1 MCAILHISMICHI
14 LIHVLNPLYWHTY
27 LLSKE
32 SSSSAMAIE
41 NFKRII
47 DSAVN
52 ADIFDQE
59 DSFEEEE
66 EKFHLR
72 GSDADGVESSGSGT
86 CSSAYPK
93 GCSDIGGKCGA
104 KTGCYDD
111 GPERGAC
118 RGTFKWTCQCVGEGG
133 NCYDEWVGQNG
144 QNKACCNTN
153 ANGEQLYCFY
163 YDVTDEHFCMT
174 GK

>member
-1 MCAILHISMICHI
+1 
-14 LIHVLNPLYWHTY
+14 
-27 LLSKE
+27 
-32 SSSSAMAIE
+32 MAIK

-47 DSAVN
+47 DSAVI

-72 GSDADGVESSGSGT
+72 GSDGVESSGSGT
-86 CSSAYPK
+86 CSSAYTK

-111 GPERGAC
+111 GPQRGSC
-118 RGTFKWTCQCVGEGG
+118 RGVVSWKCTCVGEGG
-133 NCYDEWVGQNG
+133 NCLNDISGGITDKN
-144 QNKACCNTN
+144 CCATN
-153 ANGEQLYCFY
+153 ANGEQLYC
-163 YDVTDEHFCMT
+163 DEEGSEFEPWVCTTH
-174 GK
+174 

>member
-1 MCAILHISMICHI
+1 
-14 LIHVLNPLYWHTY
+14 
-27 LLSKE
+27 
-32 SSSSAMAIE
+32 MAIE

-72 GSDADGVESSGSGT
+72 GSDGVESSSSGT

-111 GPERGAC
+111 GPQRGAC
-118 RGTFKWTCQCVGEGG
+118 RGFTSWKCTCRGEGSICIDDISG
-133 NCYDEWVGQNG
+133 CPDDKNCCALNAYGKELH
-144 QNKACCNTN
+144 CNSE
-153 ANGEQLYCFY
+153 GYC
-163 YDVTDEHFCMT
+163 EE
-174 GK
+174 

>member
-1 MCAILHISMICHI
+1 
-14 LIHVLNPLYWHTY
+14 
-27 LLSKE
+27 
-32 SSSSAMAIE
+32 MAIE

-47 DSAVN
+47 DSAVI

-72 GSDADGVESSGSGT
+72 GSDGVESSGT
-86 CSSAYPK
+86 CSSAYSN

-111 GPERGAC
+111 GPQRGAC
-118 RGTFKWTCQCVGEGG
+118 RGVVSWKCTCYGEGDDCSDDISG
-133 NCYDEWVGQNG
+133 LPDDKNCCAKDAYGHPLICQEITSSDSMQVFIR
-144 QNKACCNTN
+144 CNPT
-153 ANGEQLYCFY
+153 E
-163 YDVTDEHFCMT
+163 
-174 GK
+174 

>member
-1 MCAILHISMICHI
+1 
-14 LIHVLNPLYWHTY
+14 
-27 LLSKE
+27 
-32 SSSSAMAIE
+32 MAIE

-72 GSDADGVESSGSGT
+72 GSDGVEASGSGT
-86 CSSAYPK
+86 CRYSA
-93 GCSDIGGKCGA
+93 CSNIGGYCSCYQ
-104 KTGCYDD
+104 GCYDD

-118 RGTFKWTCQCVGEGG
+118 RGFMIPWKCTCYGEGSDCKDDISG
-133 NCYDEWVGQNG
+133 EPDDKNCCATNADGYPLV
-144 QNKACCNTN
+144 CCNLSAQGPTCLPSH
-153 ANGEQLYCFY
+153 EC
-163 YDVTDEHFCMT
+163 
-174 GK
+174 

>member
-1 MCAILHISMICHI
+1 
-14 LIHVLNPLYWHTY
+14 
-27 LLSKE
+27 
-32 SSSSAMAIE
+32 MAIE

-59 DSFEEEE
+59 DSFGEEE

-72 GSDADGVESSGSGT
+72 GSDGVESSGSGT
-86 CSSAYPK
+86 CSSAYSN

-111 GPERGAC
+111 GPQRGAC
-118 RGTFKWTCQCVGEGG
+118 RGFTSWKCTCQGEGG
-133 NCYDEWVGQNG
+133 DCSDDMPKVGDNKNCC
-144 QNKACCNTN
+144 ATN
-153 ANGEQLYCFY
+153 ANGDPLSCIQIHSETYTCC
-163 YDVTDEHFCMT
+163 TDPGIDTCQ
-174 GK
+174 

>member
-1 MCAILHISMICHI
+1 
-14 LIHVLNPLYWHTY
+14 
-27 LLSKE
+27 
-32 SSSSAMAIE
+32 MAIE

-72 GSDADGVESSGSGT
+72 GSDADGVESSSSGT

-111 GPERGAC
+111 GPQRGAC
-118 RGTFKWTCQCVGEGG
+118 RGFTSWKCTCYGEGDS
-133 NCYDEWVGQNG
+133 CYDETSAYPDDKN
-144 QNKACCNTN
+144 CCATN
-153 ANGEQLYCFY
+153 ADGYPLSCQNIFNNDGTLLGARC
-163 YDVTDEHFCMT
+163 VTTERESCVLLS
-174 GK
+174 

>member
-1 MCAILHISMICHI
+1 
-14 LIHVLNPLYWHTY
+14 
-27 LLSKE
+27 
-32 SSSSAMAIE
+32 MAIK

-47 DSAVN
+47 DSAVI

-72 GSDADGVESSGSGT
+72 GSDGVESSGT
-86 CSSAYPK
+86 CSSAYSN

-111 GPERGAC
+111 GPQRGSC
-118 RGTFKWTCQCVGEGG
+118 RGVVSWKCTCVGEGG
-133 NCYDEWVGQNG
+133 NCLNDISGGITDKN
-144 QNKACCNTN
+144 CCATN
-153 ANGEQLYCFY
+153 AYGEQLYC
-163 YDVTDEHFCMT
+163 DEEGSEFEPWVCTTH
-174 GK
+174 